1 MATIDERIIP
11 IEAVHPTE
19 LVIDEITERG
29 ISRKDMAI
37 RLGMQPS
44 NFSRMLKQKE
54 TVTPQ
59 MANKLEAAL
68 GVPAS
73 MWLNMQ
79 AEYDKDVVAIS
90 QRNRE
95 EEEWAA
101 VEKLLSGLINISILF
116 KQLGADCFAFAKD
129 RINCL
134 YGKLGVNSAEAVLSI
149 AQPSGC
155 FKMSDKIALEEKNLK
170 AWVLLAYAACVSKHV
185 NSKYTEGCVNDAA
198 KEIAEEA
205 NKGTIT
211 EERIERVLL
220 NYGIGYSYVEKLDKA
235 PVDAYSSII
244 KNTPYVV
251 VSHRYNNM
259 DMLVFDVLH
268 ELHHIDVDL
277 VDGASNVSFN
287 RDMEQENDERELAAN
302 RYAEDMLIPKATW
315 EKILKVQSRTI
326 NPYSVYNAVVEEAIK
341 YGISPSI
348 ASWRYKHQTNVY
360 NLRGYQSPKIR

>member
-19 LVIDEITERG
+19 LIIDEIKERG

-54 TVTPQ
+54 TITPQ
-59 MANKLEAAL
+59 MANKLEEAL
-68 GVPAS
+68 GIPAS
-73 MWLNMQ
+73 MWLNLQ
-79 AEYDKDVVAIS
+79 AEYDKDIIAIS
-90 QRNRE
+90 RRNRD
-95 EEEWAA
+95 EEEWSV
-101 VEKLLSGLINISILF
+101 VEKKLSGLINLALLF
-116 KQLGADCFAFAKD
+116 RHLGADSYTFAKD
-129 RINCL
+129 RISCL
-134 YGKLGVNSAEAVLSI
+134 YEKLGVNSAEAVLTI

-155 FKMSDKIALEEKNLK
+155 FKKSDRLAIDGKNLK
-170 AWVLLAYAACVSKHV
+170 AWVLLAYYASINKHIEH
-185 NSKYTEGCVNDAA
+185 NYRKGCVDDAA
-198 KEIAEEA
+198 AEIAKEA

-211 EERIERVLL
+211 EEYIEHLL
-220 NYGIGYSYVEKLDKA
+220 SSYGIGYTYVEKLEKA

-244 KNTPYVV
+244 DSTPYIV
-251 VSHRYNNM
+251 VSHRHNNM

-277 VDGASNVSFN
+277 VEGTSNISFN
-287 RDMEQENDERELAAN
+287 WDTDHNNDERELAAN
-302 RYAEDMLIPKATW
+302 KYAEDMLIPKATW

-326 NPYSVYNAVVEEAIK
+326 NPYSVYNAIVEEAIK